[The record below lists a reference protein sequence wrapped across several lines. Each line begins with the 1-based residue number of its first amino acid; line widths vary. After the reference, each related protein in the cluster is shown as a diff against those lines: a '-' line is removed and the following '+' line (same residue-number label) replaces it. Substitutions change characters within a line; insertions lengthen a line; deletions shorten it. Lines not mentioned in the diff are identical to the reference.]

1 MSPDRVGPLGRNR
14 SASGT
19 ACRHHTRSAASC
31 TVPNRLPLP
40 TAPRCEPKESVPHAN
55 PANSFQ
61 GHGWVLLV
69 EAWKVIVMF
78 DQVLNE
84 ILLVAIIFILVP
96 MMIIAAVLMM
106 TGRRK
111 QNR

>member
-1 MSPDRVGPLGRNR
+1 LHRE
-14 SASGT
+14 
-19 ACRHHTRSAASC
+19 
-31 TVPNRLPLP
+31 PNRLPLP